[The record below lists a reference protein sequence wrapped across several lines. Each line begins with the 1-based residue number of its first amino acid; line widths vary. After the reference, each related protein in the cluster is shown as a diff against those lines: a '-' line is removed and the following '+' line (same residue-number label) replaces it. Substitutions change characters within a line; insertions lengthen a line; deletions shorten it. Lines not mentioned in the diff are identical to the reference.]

1 MENTHFK
8 KFWSAFSKK
17 TIIFIT
23 VGAVLLSAVI
33 VFLVFKDSLFPP
45 ETLEESPFASTA
57 ELALAREKLA
67 AGGST
72 ADVLATIDS
81 RPYKVQLSFDGLRN
95 QGTMDYILQL
105 LDESGVPAIFFVS
118 ANDATEKSDVL
129 LNILDDGHA
138 IGNYGVDGAAN
149 LDSLSEDEL
158 IDLFVK
164 SQKIITVVSGVEP
177 DTFKCYHTEYT
188 EDILRCASAAG
199 LDSAIDNTYT
209 VDLWSFSSYSS
220 VLRFVNEKPYGS
232 FISFRILDDVYVA
245 DESATAVASPT
256 VDKPAASEVAPAV
269 DKQQTILPDADKV
282 DMSVLDY
289 EGRVKLIAQWL
300 IQAVQEATFVPES
313 VDLCESNAGRL
324 AESAPIIYTIAP
336 NVCYL
341 FSNLGNDAELEALLE
356 KLKDLD
362 APSTFFVTHDDLT
375 EHADEIHRIIEG
387 GHAIG
392 ISIQPSS
399 KVDVYTVCSEL
410 LLCKNQ
416 LASDFG
422 YEDATLVIQLSDTVS
437 DIVREAVS
445 AAGMQFVSYQTG
457 IVTDAQTEF
466 SDPQEVIDSI
476 FGTKTYALTRG
487 QCVYFAMNVYADP
500 ALLAGVVEALQSEK
514 TTYQPETVYTLL
526 SDTDSLYTYPVA
538 TDDVLD
544 DLATAIYPG
553 HITSDEQFYD
563 LVYNYYIGT
572 PDIDNWRFMPGFTAE
587 EVARIDKGGRVFSN
601 VNSGRVAYLTFDDW
615 GSDIAITEL
624 LDVLDKYDVKAT
636 FFIRTNYVESNP
648 NLLRAIA
655 AAGHDIAS
663 HTDQHYSLSNATDK
677 AKVYASL
684 TDEQLV
690 ELQQDVITS
699 WDKLVSI
706 IGDVSYEGNPVLQKM
721 FRSPTLSVSKG
732 GLNVV
737 FDLGFDYIVGGSYP
751 SPDYNISSARALY
764 VRLERNLYKG
774 AILIMH
780 MLDSADNTAQ
790 ALDLLLAANSRL
802 PKDEQYVF
810 LKLSD
815 SLDGTYTN
823 ANRGN

>member
-1 MENTHFK
+1 MENKHFK

-17 TIIFIT
+17 TIIFIA
-23 VGAVLLSAVI
+23 VGVVS
-33 VFLVFKDSLFPP
+33 VFAAIILLVFRDSLFPP
-45 ETLEESPFASTA
+45 DTLEESAFSTTA
-57 ELALAREKLA
+57 ELALAREKLTEGGNEATVIA
-67 AGGST
+67 A
-72 ADVLATIDS
+72 IDS
-81 RPYKVQLSFDGLRN
+81 RPYKVQLSFDGLRT

-105 LDESGVPAIFFVS
+105 LDESGVPATFFIS

-129 LNILDDGHA
+129 LDILDDGHTV
-138 IGNYGVDGAAN
+138 GNYGIDGAAN

-158 IDLFVK
+158 IDWFVK

-177 DTFKCYHTEYT
+177 DEFKCYHTAYT
-188 EDILRCASAAG
+188 EDILRCAGAAG

-232 FISFRILDDVYVA
+232 FISFRILDDVYID
-245 DESATAVASPT
+245 DEPAAAAASP
-256 VDKPAASEVAPAV
+256 AI
-269 DKQQTILPDADKV
+269 DKQQTILPDIDKV

-289 EGRVKLIAQWL
+289 EERVKLIARWL
-300 IQAVQEATFVPES
+300 IQAIQDATFLPES
-313 VDLCESNAGRL
+313 VELCESNAGQL
-324 AESAPIIYTIAP
+324 AETDQTIYTIAP

-356 KLKDLD
+356 QLEELD
-362 APSTFFVTHDDLT
+362 APSTFFVTPDDLA

-392 ISIQPSS
+392 VLIRPSS
-399 KVDVYTVCSEL
+399 KADVYTVCSEL
-410 LLCKNQ
+410 LICKNL
-416 LASDFG
+416 LAADFD
-422 YEDATLVIQLSDTVS
+422 YEDANLVIHMSDTVS
-437 DIVREAVS
+437 DIVKEAVS
-445 AAGMQFVSYQTG
+445 AAGMRFVSYQTS
-457 IVTDAQTEF
+457 IVTNAQAEF
-466 SDPQEVIDSI
+466 TDPQEVLDSV
-476 FGTKTYALTRG
+476 FATKTFALTRG
-487 QCVYFAMNVYADP
+487 HCVYFAMNVYADP
-500 ALLAGVVEALQSEK
+500 TMLAGVVEALQSEK
-514 TTYQPETVYTLL
+514 TTYQPETVYALMN
-526 SDTDSLYTYPVA
+526 DTSSLYTYPVEINDA
-538 TDDVLD
+538 LD

-563 LVYNYYIGT
+563 LVYNDYIGT

-587 EVARIDKGGRVFSN
+587 EVARIDKGGRVFSRIN
-601 VNSGRVAYLTFDDW
+601 RGRVAYLTFDDW

-624 LDVLDKYDVKAT
+624 LDVLDKYDVKGT
-636 FFIRTNYVESNP
+636 FFIRTNYVQSNP

-655 AAGHDIAS
+655 AAGHDIGS

-684 TDEQLV
+684 TNEQLV
-690 ELQQDVITS
+690 ALQQDVITS

-706 IGDVSYEGNPVLQKM
+706 VGDVSYDGKPVLQKM

-737 FDLGFDYIVGGSYP
+737 FDLGFDYVVGGSYP

-764 VRLERNLYKG
+764 VRLERNLHKG

-780 MLDSADNTAQ
+780 MLDSADDTAQ